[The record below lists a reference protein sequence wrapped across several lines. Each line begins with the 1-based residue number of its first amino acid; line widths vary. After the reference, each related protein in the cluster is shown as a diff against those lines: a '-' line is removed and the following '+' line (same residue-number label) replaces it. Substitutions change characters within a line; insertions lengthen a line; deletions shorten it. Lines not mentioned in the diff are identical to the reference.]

1 MSPVKDSNRLKR
13 ASVMEKTRSAFS
25 KKYSPKSN
33 KKDFPPI
40 ANGMRKTAAECAKL
54 VGGTVLGDGALLI
67 EGVTN
72 FENPLKGHI
81 SFVQDEKGF
90 KTLETSEIACMIVP
104 KNIGAS
110 SKVLI
115 QVEHPKQA
123 WARLL
128 RELFPA
134 RKFPGTISPSAS
146 IAKTAKLGKHVTV
159 ESFVT
164 VGERAVIG
172 DNTVLCS
179 HVFVGAN
186 VAIGPNGVIH
196 PHVTLYEN
204 CKLGA
209 NVILHAGTVIG
220 ADGFGYVAAPDA
232 HEKLPQIGNVVIED
246 DVEIGSC
253 STIDRAAIGS
263 TRIGQGCKIDNL
275 VQIAH
280 NVVLGPHT
288 VISAQTG
295 ISGSCKIGS
304 HVTMGGSVGVGD
316 HVEIGDWTLVGAGAG
331 FPSHKKVP
339 GKQIVFGR
347 PARPYAEARR
357 QIGAQLRAAET
368 LDDVRALK
376 KKVAELEKKL
386 S

>member
-1 MSPVKDSNRLKR
+1 MIR
-13 ASVMEKTRSAFS
+13 
-25 KKYSPKSN
+25 
-33 KKDFPPI
+33 
-40 ANGMRKTAAECAKL
+40 TAQEFAKM
-54 VGGTVLGDGALLI
+54 VGGTVIGDGATLI
-67 EGVTN
+67 EGITN

-90 KTLETSEIACMIVP
+90 RTLEASEIACMIVP
-104 KNIGAS
+104 KQIGQS

-115 QVEHPKQA
+115 QVEYPKRA
-123 WARLL
+123 WAQIL

-134 RKFPGTISPSAS
+134 KKFPGTISPLAS
-146 IAKTAKLGKHVTV
+146 IAKTARIGQDVTV

-164 VGERAVIG
+164 ISENAVIENG
-172 DNTVLCS
+172 AVLCS

-186 VAIGPNGVIH
+186 VKIGTNSVIH
-196 PHVTLYEN
+196 PNVTLYEH
-204 CKLGA
+204 CELGA
-209 NVILHAGTVIG
+209 NVVIHAGTVIG
-220 ADGFGYVAAPDA
+220 ADGFGYVATPAA

-246 DVEIGSC
+246 DVEIGAC
-253 STIDRAAIGS
+253 ATVDRAAIGS
-263 TRIGQGCKIDNL
+263 TRIGKGCKIDNL

-280 NVVLGPHT
+280 NVVIGPHT

-316 HVEIGDWTLVGAGAG
+316 HVEIGDWTMVGAGAG
-331 FPSHKKVP
+331 FPSNKKVP
-339 GKQIVFGR
+339 GKQIVFGQ

-368 LDDVRALK
+368 LEDVRQLK
-376 KKVAELEKKL
+376 KKVAELERRLEDTSKK
-386 S
+386 

>member
-1 MSPVKDSNRLKR
+1 MTLMK
-13 ASVMEKTRSAFS
+13 KTVQEF
-25 KKYSPKSN
+25 
-33 KKDFPPI
+33 
-40 ANGMRKTAAECAKL
+40 AEL
-54 VGGTVLGDGALLI
+54 VGGTVIGDGATLI
-67 EGVTN
+67 EGITN

-90 KTLETSEIACMIVP
+90 RTLEASEIACIIVP
-104 KNIGAS
+104 KQIAQS

-115 QVEHPKQA
+115 QIEYPKRA
-123 WARLL
+123 WAQIL

-134 RKFPGTISPSAS
+134 RKFPGTISPHAS
-146 IAKTAKLGKHVTV
+146 IAKTAKLGKNVTV

-164 VGERAVIG
+164 IGENAVIG
-172 DNTVLCS
+172 DNTALCS
-179 HVFVGAN
+179 HVFVGEN
-186 VAIGPNGVIH
+186 VKIGAHCVIH
-196 PHVTLYEN
+196 PNVTLYEN
-204 CKLGA
+204 CELGK
-209 NVILHAGTVIG
+209 NIVIHAGSVIG
-220 ADGFGYVAAPDA
+220 ADGFGYVATPAA

-253 STIDRAAIGS
+253 STVDRAAIGS
-263 TRIGQGCKIDNL
+263 TRIGQGCKVDNL

-280 NVVLGPHT
+280 NVVIGPHT

-316 HVEIGDWTLVGAGAG
+316 HVEIGDWTMVGAGAG
-331 FPSHKKVP
+331 FPSNKKVP
-339 GKQIVFGR
+339 GKQIVFGQ

-368 LDDVRALK
+368 LEDVRALK
-376 KKVAELEKKL
+376 KRVAELEKKL
-386 S
+386 GIPSEK

>member
-1 MSPVKDSNRLKR
+1 
-13 ASVMEKTRSAFS
+13 
-25 KKYSPKSN
+25 
-33 KKDFPPI
+33 
-40 ANGMRKTAAECAKL
+40 MRKTVQEFAKI
-54 VGGTVLGDGALLI
+54 VGGIVIGDGATVI
-67 EGVTN
+67 EGITN

-90 KTLETSEIACMIVP
+90 KTLEASEISCMIVP
-104 KNIGAS
+104 KQISQS

-115 QVEHPKQA
+115 QVEYPKRA
-123 WARLL
+123 WAQIL

-134 RKFPGTISPSAS
+134 RKFPGTISPHAV
-146 IAKTAKLGKHVTV
+146 IARTAKLGKNVTV
-159 ESFVT
+159 EAFVT
-164 VGERAVIG
+164 VGENAVIG
-172 DNTVLCS
+172 DSTALCS
-179 HVFVGAN
+179 HVFVGENVKIGAN
-186 VAIGPNGVIH
+186 SVIH
-196 PHVTLYEN
+196 PNVTLYEN
-204 CKLGA
+204 CELGT
-209 NVILHAGTVIG
+209 NVVIHAGTVIG
-220 ADGFGYVAAPDA
+220 ADGFGYVATPAA

-246 DVEIGSC
+246 DVEIGAC

-263 TRIGQGCKIDNL
+263 TRIGKGCKIDNL

-316 HVEIGDWTLVGAGAG
+316 HVEIGDWTMVGAGAG
-331 FPSHKKVP
+331 FPSNKKVP
-339 GKQIVFGR
+339 GKQIVFGQ
-347 PARPYAEARR
+347 PARPYTEARR

-376 KKVAELEKKL
+376 KRVTELEKRLEDASKK
-386 S
+386 

>member
-1 MSPVKDSNRLKR
+1 
-13 ASVMEKTRSAFS
+13 
-25 KKYSPKSN
+25 
-33 KKDFPPI
+33 
-40 ANGMRKTAAECAKL
+40 MRKTVEEFAKL
-54 VGGTVLGDGALLI
+54 VGGTIIGDGSTLI
-67 EGVTN
+67 EGITN

-90 KTLETSEIACMIVP
+90 KALEASEIACMIVP
-104 KNIGAS
+104 KQIGKS

-115 QVEHPKQA
+115 QVEYPKRA
-123 WARLL
+123 WAQIL

-134 RKFPGTISPSAS
+134 RKFPGTISPHAS
-146 IAKTAKLGKHVTV
+146 IAKTAKIGKNVTI

-164 VGERAVIG
+164 IAENAVIG
-172 DNTVLCS
+172 DDTALCS
-179 HVFVGAN
+179 HVFVGEH
-186 VAIGPNGVIH
+186 VKIGAHCVIH
-196 PHVTLYEN
+196 PNVTLYEN
-204 CKLGA
+204 CELGT
-209 NVILHAGTVIG
+209 NVVIHAGTVIG
-220 ADGFGYVAAPDA
+220 ADGFGYVATTAA

-246 DVEIGSC
+246 DVEIGAC
-253 STIDRAAIGS
+253 ATIDRAAIGS
-263 TRIGQGCKIDNL
+263 TRISKGCKIDNL

-280 NVVLGPHT
+280 NVVIGPHT

-316 HVEIGDWTLVGAGAG
+316 HVEIGDWTMVGAGAG
-331 FPSHKKVP
+331 FPSNKKVP
-339 GKQIVFGR
+339 GKQIVFGQ

-376 KKVAELEKKL
+376 KRVTELEKKL
-386 S
+386 GLPSEK

>member
-1 MSPVKDSNRLKR
+1 MIR
-13 ASVMEKTRSAFS
+13 
-25 KKYSPKSN
+25 
-33 KKDFPPI
+33 
-40 ANGMRKTAAECAKL
+40 TAQEFAKI
-54 VGGTVLGDGALLI
+54 VGGTVIGDGSTLI
-67 EGVTN
+67 EGITN

-90 KTLETSEIACMIVP
+90 RALEASEIACMIVP
-104 KNIGAS
+104 KQIGQS

-115 QVEHPKQA
+115 QVEYPKRA
-123 WARLL
+123 WAQIL

-134 RKFPGTISPSAS
+134 RKFPGTISPLAS
-146 IAKTAKLGKHVTV
+146 IAKTAQIGKNVTV

-164 VGERAVIG
+164 ISESAVIEN
-172 DNTVLCS
+172 DAVLCS

-186 VAIGPNGVIH
+186 VKIGANSVIH
-196 PHVTLYEN
+196 PNVTLYEH
-204 CKLGA
+204 CELGS
-209 NVILHAGTVIG
+209 NVVIHAGTVIG
-220 ADGFGYVAAPDA
+220 ADGFGYVATPAA

-246 DVEIGSC
+246 DVEIGAC
-253 STIDRAAIGS
+253 ATIDRAAIGS
-263 TRIGQGCKIDNL
+263 TRIGKGCKIDNL

-280 NVVLGPHT
+280 NVVIGPHT

-316 HVEIGDWTLVGAGAG
+316 HVEIGDWTMVGAGAG
-331 FPSHKKVP
+331 FPSNKKVP
-339 GKQIVFGR
+339 GKQIVFGQ

-368 LDDVRALK
+368 LEDVRQLK
-376 KKVAELEKKL
+376 KKVAELERKLEDASKK
-386 S
+386 